1 MTKTTELSGQD
12 ARPEIDLV
20 DVLKGRVAAG
30 KPIYLTGQP
39 SEAIVNATMSIAQ
52 QAAEEAGMPAQVVQI
67 VELPEL
73 KPAD

>member
-1 MTKTTELSGQD
+1 MTKTTEPSGQS
-12 ARPEIDLV
+12 ARPEMDLM
-20 DVLKGRVAAG
+20 DVLKGRVATG

-39 SEAIVNATMSIAQ
+39 SEAIVNATMAIAQ
-52 QAAEEAGMPAQVVQI
+52 QATEETRMPAKVVQI